1 MDAAAGPLKSCI
13 YERYSPLGWEN
24 ILSSPGIINVFK
36 EFTHGVILTFHHSA
50 PPFLWCSG
58 QTRNNITKYEFLRN
72 PPNDVL
78 CGILSLEEPVWIYC
92 NLAKCSIFTS
102 NKMIL
107 CGLTPNLR
115 FIYGKISLGFAIW
128 HQQSV
133 NFNTPQTIWR
143 SGWGTIWYNLVFEA
157 QSDTI

>member
-78 CGILSLEEPVWIYC
+78 CGIQSGYIVIWQNVLFSHQTKWSFVAWHLICVLFTPKLVWG
-92 NLAKCSIFTS
+92 LPFATS
-102 NKMIL
+102 
-107 CGLTPNLR
+107 
-115 FIYGKISLGFAIW
+115 
-128 HQQSV
+128 SV